1 MSKGISLTNVTVAF
15 DGNPVLRD
23 LTFESTAKSIA
34 VIGSNGSGKSTFA
47 RLLNG
52 LVKPTSGEVSVY
64 GKTPDTKQA
73 SFLFSNPDLQ
83 IVMPTVFEDVAFT
96 LSGLKLNAAEV
107 RSRVQAALELVGLE
121 DLEQANCHELSSG
134 QKQLLALAS
143 AAVRKPKL
151 LIADEPT
158 NLLDLANARRISK
171 LLDNIPSDQLVLITH
186 DLELAQAC
194 EEAIWFEEGILKS
207 VGKPTE
213 LIETY
218 RKFSR

>member
-1 MSKGISLTNVTVAF
+1 MSKGICLTNVSVSF

-23 LTFESTAKSIA
+23 VTFTSNANSIA

-52 LVKPTSGEVSVY
+52 LVKPTSGDVSVY
-64 GKTPDTKQA
+64 GNTPDTKQA

-83 IVMPTVFEDVAFT
+83 IVMPTVFEDVAYT
-96 LSGLKLNAAEV
+96 LSGLNLKPEEL
-107 RSRVQAALELVGLE
+107 RTRVQKTLELVGLE
-121 DLEQANCHELSSG
+121 DFEQSNCHELSSG

-143 AAVRKPKL
+143 AEIRKPQL

-158 NLLDLANARRISK
+158 NLLDLANSRKIEK
-171 LLDNIPSDQLVLITH
+171 LLKRIPSEQLVLITH
-186 DLELAQAC
+186 DLELAQTC
-194 EEAIWFEEGILKS
+194 DEAIWFEEGRLKK
-207 VGKPTE
+207 VGKPSE
-213 LIETY
+213 LIDAY

>member
-15 DGNPVLRD
+15 DGNTVLRD
-23 LTFESTAKSIA
+23 VTFESTAKSIA

-64 GKTPDTKQA
+64 GKTPDTKKA

-83 IVMPTVFEDVAFT
+83 IVMPTVFEDVAYT
-96 LSGLKLNAAEV
+96 LSDLKQNAAGV

-143 AAVRKPKL
+143 AAVRQPRL

-158 NLLDLANARRISK
+158 NLLDLANAKRISK
-171 LLDNIPSDQLVLITH
+171 LLGNIPSDQLVLITH
-186 DLELAQAC
+186 DLDLAQAC
-194 EEAIWFEEGILKS
+194 EEAIWFEEGVLKS